1 MVDSSNL
8 AQGTLEGMRLQDL
21 SMDAMISDGKDNH
34 VINVNLESPHQRR
47 HRRGRPLKKDHPTQ
61 P

>member
-21 SMDAMISDGKDNH
+21 SMDAMISDGEDNH
-34 VINVNLESPHQRR
+34 VINVNLE
-47 HRRGRPLKKDHPTQ
+47 
-61 P
+61 